1 MDELMM
7 QWEEL
12 VESGETTESFDDWY
26 SGRVADAC
34 DDAKDAQQDRDMG
47 L

>member
-1 MDELMM
+1 MDELIE
-7 QWEEL
+7 QWECA
-12 VESGETTESFDDWY
+12 VAAGETTETFEAWY
-26 SGRVADAC
+26 SGRCADAY